1 VFCELSTAEVVVVE
15 VGKEEEEEEDDEEDE
30 EEGVEVDG
38 TEYKPPGLNNGTRT
52 FCG

>member
-1 VFCELSTAEVVVVE
+1 MEE
-15 VGKEEEEEEDDEEDE
+15 GDEEEEGEED
-30 EEGVEVDG
+30 GVEVDG